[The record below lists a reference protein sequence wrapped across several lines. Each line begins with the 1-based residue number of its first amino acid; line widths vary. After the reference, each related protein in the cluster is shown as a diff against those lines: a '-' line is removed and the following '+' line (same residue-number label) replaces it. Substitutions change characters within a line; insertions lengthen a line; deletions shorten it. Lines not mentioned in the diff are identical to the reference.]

1 MAENDIKPSARL
13 LHFHKQAEVAKAEA
27 HREVVPPGVSLTG
40 APLLWEQSIKGRGI
54 LVGVIDT
61 GIDRTHPDLKDQV
74 VIARNYVN
82 DKTDPTEWNMHGTH
96 VAGTIAANGFLKGVA
111 PEARLADYR
120 VLGVDGSGGVDGITK
135 AIRQAV
141 VDGCH
146 ILNLSLGSPS
156 DYPPM
161 HEAIKYAV
169 AKNVLVVA
177 AVGNSGDADILTDE
191 LDFPG
196 AYNEV
201 VGTASVAYHDGKLT
215 ASKWGDTNK
224 EVDVCSV
231 GEDVLSCAPGGKY
244 IKISGTSMAS
254 PHVSGFA
261 ALVLCKAMMRTG
273 SPFFPE
279 QALYNMVKTLTV
291 DTGVPGIDNATGAG
305 FVTFYPKFPDVEVVH
320 KQPSAET
327 LGKLFAKR
335 NKTSKQ
341 FF

>member
-177 AVGNSGDADILTDE
+177 AVGTQ
-191 LDFPG
+191 
-196 AYNEV
+196 
-201 VGTASVAYHDGKLT
+201 GT
-215 ASKWGDTNK
+215 
-224 EVDVCSV
+224 
-231 GEDVLSCAPGGKY
+231 
-244 IKISGTSMAS
+244 
-254 PHVSGFA
+254 
-261 ALVLCKAMMRTG
+261 
-273 SPFFPE
+273 
-279 QALYNMVKTLTV
+279 Q
-291 DTGVPGIDNATGAG
+291 
-305 FVTFYPKFPDVEVVH
+305 TF
-320 KQPSAET
+320 
-327 LGKLFAKR
+327 
-335 NKTSKQ
+335 
-341 FF
+341 